1 MTMVTGSRRGEMCA
15 LRWSDINFERL
26 ELFVKH
32 SNNRR
37 RIKDTKT
44 HQRRKQA
51 MDVITRAVLV
61 AHRTRA
67 EKRRKALGG
76 QLTGDAFVFS
86 VEADGS
92 VPLLPASVS
101 QRYRRLALKL
111 KIHTHRLKDL
121 RAYNVTEFLGSGA
134 DVRTVAGRVGHGGGG
149 ATTLTYYAAFLA
161 TSDLGA
167 WCTETWRAT
176 DQLAA

>member
-26 ELFVKH
+26 DLFVKH

-44 HQRRKQA
+44 QQRRKQA

-67 EKRRKALGG
+67 EERCKALGG
-76 QLTGDAFVFS
+76 ELARGAFVF
-86 VEADGS
+86 A
-92 VPLLPASVS
+92 
-101 QRYRRLALKL
+101 
-111 KIHTHRLKDL
+111 
-121 RAYNVTEFLGSGA
+121 
-134 DVRTVAGRVGHGGGG
+134 
-149 ATTLTYYAAFLA
+149 
-161 TSDLGA
+161 
-167 WCTETWRAT
+167 
-176 DQLAA
+176 

>member
-1 MTMVTGSRRGEMCA
+1 MYLFMTMVTGSRRGEMCA

-32 SNNRR
+32 SNSRS

-67 EKRRKALGG
+67 EERCQALGG
-76 QLTGDAFVFS
+76 ELARDAFVFS
-86 VEADGS
+86 VE
-92 VPLLPASVS
+92 
-101 QRYRRLALKL
+101 
-111 KIHTHRLKDL
+111 T
-121 RAYNVTEFLGSGA
+121 AYNCLNRVSWLTSWLQLLSCCIGGPVFMHPPHSGA
-134 DVRTVAGRVGHGGGG
+134 YRGVSTQN
-149 ATTLTYYAAFLA
+149 
-161 TSDLGA
+161 S
-167 WCTETWRAT
+167 
-176 DQLAA
+176 